1 MAAPR
6 PRDAAL
12 LTAIRQRLDGA
23 DPVALTNFAWFAART
38 GRIEAALDAARRA
51 AALPGAPR
59 AAWRALERLAIGRA
73 DGLVLATAATE
84 PVSRTEFL
92 ASPLAAAVA
101 AHRQEAHA
109 VAEACYH
116 AAVSDPALAAAA
128 WNGVAVLHEQRDER
142 TAADDAWQRA
152 LEQPQAAA
160 VHNRALALLRR
171 GDAQGGREVLGRHAE
186 LVGTSAPLLF
196 LLGYTALLAGDASLA
211 RLSIERA
218 LVLEPD
224 LARAQFTLGLVHER
238 LGRPAEALAATR
250 RGLLMSPWYLPQ
262 VWLLEPHPGGTLT
275 ELAATD
281 DPSAEGSEAE
291 AVLLTL
297 GRSLLEA
304 GHLGESLA
312 VFDQVLLR
320 HPAHTSALF
329 HRGVVL
335 AKLRRYNEALE
346 DWHIVEQADPAHD
359 LAAASRRH
367 AESARRLAD
376 LFTTR

>member
-1 MAAPR
+1 
-6 PRDAAL
+6 
-12 LTAIRQRLDGA
+12 
-23 DPVALTNFAWFAART
+23 
-38 GRIEAALDAARRA
+38 
-51 AALPGAPR
+51 LPGAPR
-59 AAWRALERLAIGRA
+59 AAWRALERLAIGRT
-73 DGLVLATAATE
+73 DGLVLATADTT
-84 PVSRTEFL
+84 PTTRPEFN

-116 AAVSDPALAAAA
+116 AAVSDPHLAAVA
-128 WNGVAVLHEQRDER
+128 WNGLAVLHGQRDER
-142 TAADDAWQRA
+142 TAADEAWARA
-152 LEQPQAAA
+152 LLEPRAAA
-160 VHNRALALLRR
+160 VHNRALAWLRR
-171 GDAQGGREVLGRHAE
+171 GESQAGREILGVHAE
-186 LVGTSAPLLF
+186 LVGGSAPLLF
-196 LLGYTALLAGDASLA
+196 LLGYTALLGGDASLA

-218 LVLEPD
+218 LTLEPD

-238 LGRPAEALAATR
+238 LGRPADALAATR

-262 VWLLEPHPGGTLT
+262 VWLLEPHPGGALT
-275 ELAATD
+275 ELAVV
-281 DPSAEGSEAE
+281 EGSTVEGNEAD

-335 AKLRRYNEALE
+335 AKLRRYHEALE
-346 DWHIVEQADPAHD
+346 DWQQVEQADPAHD

-367 AESARRLAD
+367 AESARQLAS
-376 LFTTR
+376 LFSAG